1 MTVATTRTREL
12 NINQLIQHAAKTAS
26 LLGVFQSAPEA
37 TLSFGRDC
45 LGLILDA
52 MQAEGI
58 RARAVEFDTL
68 TLVAGQSVYPLD
80 NDVIDVV
87 GVAMYIDP
95 DETDVNHAG
104 GETAIIPIT
113 REQWQV
119 NSAKDA
125 EGRPIQMYCHR
136 TSSPPEL
143 RVWPTPTSN
152 DLGTVRMQV
161 HRLAADSNDGAKTV
175 DMERY
180 WGLYIVYA
188 VARELAVSHALNA
201 NRVGYF
207 AQTAE
212 MYLQK
217 CKTYSAQKAKAR
229 LTHSHRTGWNR

>member
-1 MTVATTRTREL
+1 MTISTGRTREL

-26 LLGVFQSAPEA
+26 LLSVYQSAPEA

-58 RARAVEFDTL
+58 RARAVEFETI
-68 TLVAGQSVYPLD
+68 TLVAGQSAYPLA

-95 DETDVNHAG
+95 SETDVNHAG
-104 GETAIIPIT
+104 GEIAIIPVT
-113 REQWQV
+113 REQWQI
-119 NSAKDA
+119 NAAKDA
-125 EGRPIQMYCHR
+125 TGRPVQMYCHR

-143 RVWPTPTSN
+143 RLWPTPTISA
-152 DLGTVRMQV
+152 LGTVRMQV

-201 NRVGYF
+201 SRVGYF

-217 CKTYSAQKAKAR
+217 CKTYSAQKARAH
-229 LTHSHRTGWNR
+229 LTFSHRTGWNR